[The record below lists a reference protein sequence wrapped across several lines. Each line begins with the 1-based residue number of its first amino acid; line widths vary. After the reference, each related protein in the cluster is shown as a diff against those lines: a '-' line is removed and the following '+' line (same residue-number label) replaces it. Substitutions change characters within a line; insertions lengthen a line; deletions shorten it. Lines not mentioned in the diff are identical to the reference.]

1 MQDHLTDAQEMW
13 LDIITSVVQ
22 HPRFDVKIGDMSY
35 VLGNMI
41 AKCVSSAQ
49 HYRITE
55 LALTHVTALG
65 IDITK
70 PIHIKKHIYGRD
82 KPTLLEHMIP
92 TSIIKVAILTCG
104 KEKASISHILRNSG
118 QVVVMLRREDDQL
131 IAAGLRSKMPAEWKG
146 FGEDPLIRYKKAGIA
161 LSETL
166 ILPAGPICR

>member
-1 MQDHLTDAQEMW
+1 MKDSLTDAQEMW
-13 LDIITSVVQ
+13 LDVITSVVQ

-41 AKCVSSAQ
+41 AKFVSSAQ

-70 PIHIKKHIYGRD
+70 PIHMKKHIYGKD

-92 TSIIKVAILTCG
+92 TSTIKAAILKSD
-104 KEKASISHILRNSG
+104 KENASISHILRNAG
-118 QVVVMLRREDDQL
+118 QVVVMLRTEDERL
-131 IAAGLRSKMPAEWKG
+131 VAARLRSKMPAEWKG

-166 ILPAGPICR
+166 IVHEGPICR